1 LLIFVSLK
9 VATFDVGRGEFWF
22 QMWNF
27 IFKFNVEDN
36 KSLFRTSKIV
46 IFREKNM
53 GGPKL

>member
-53 GGPKL
+53 G